1 MNFLLQK
8 VRTEIDDIKATR
20 QKYMVSYK
28 KLLDEIKII
37 KQEKHKLLEEAGQCI
52 EDKDNT
58 ESMINAILSRN
69 KKEDDLYQQKIESMK
84 QVGLVIISSVI

>member
-1 MNFLLQK
+1 M
-8 VRTEIDDIKATR
+8 RTEIDDIKATR

-28 KLLDEIKII
+28 RLLDEIKAI
-37 KQEKHKLLEEAGQCI
+37 KQQKFKLLEEAGQCI

-84 QVGLVIISSVI
+84 QVGLVVRLNNNFKYFS